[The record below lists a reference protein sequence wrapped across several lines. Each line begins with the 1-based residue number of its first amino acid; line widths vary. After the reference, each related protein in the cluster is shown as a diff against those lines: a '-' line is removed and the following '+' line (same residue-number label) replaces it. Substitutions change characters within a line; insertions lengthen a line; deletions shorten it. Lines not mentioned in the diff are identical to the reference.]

1 MMDSV
6 GGLSLLEV
14 NQEGWL
20 VGEVIKRSRMLGPRR
35 KASLLLE
42 YKYWFFFV

>member
-1 MMDSV
+1 MDSV

-20 VGEVIKRSRMLGPRR
+20 VKWLKGQECWGQGGKH
-35 KASLLLE
+35 AC
-42 YKYWFFFV
+42 Y